1 MYIAFN
7 VSFERY
13 FLFVSELTK
22 KKLQEE
28 IDEFSDSY
36 YLDLDLRDIKQVL
49 ALVCVCVCVCVSH
62 ILFSF
67 CVPWTFYYNKMGCFH
82 YNL

>member
-1 MYIAFN
+1 MDLFNAVKLLLYIAFY

-13 FLFVSELTK
+13 FLFVSEMT

-36 YLDLDLRDIKQVL
+36 YLDLDLRDIKQVI
-49 ALVCVCVCVCVSH
+49 ALVCVCVRESYP
-62 ILFSF
+62 LLSF
-67 CVPWTFYYNKMGCFH
+67 CVP
-82 YNL
+82 

>member
-1 MYIAFN
+1 MYISLN

-13 FLFVSELTK
+13 FLFVSDLTK

-36 YLDLDLRDIKQVL
+36 YLDLDLRDIKQVI
-49 ALVCVCVCVCVSH
+49 ALVCVCVYVSH
-62 ILFSF
+62 ILLSF
-67 CVPWTFYYNKMGCFH
+67 CVP
-82 YNL
+82 